1 MLLIFLFLIG
11 FGLAI
16 IGSMY
21 IILYLNYLTIGYTF
35 LEYLKLISLRF
46 ECWRFIIGLLIITLV
61 IFKKGD

>member
-35 LEYLKLISLRF
+35 LEYLQLISIRI
-46 ECWRFIIGLLIITLV
+46 ECWLFIIGLLIITLV

>member
-46 ECWRFIIGLLIITLV
+46 ECWFFIIGLLILTLV

>member
-35 LEYLKLISLRF
+35 LEYLQLISIRF
-46 ECWRFIIGLLIITLV
+46 ECWLFIIGLLIITLV

>member
-46 ECWRFIIGLLIITLV
+46 ECWLFIIGLLIITVV

>member
-46 ECWRFIIGLLIITLV
+46 EC
-61 IFKKGD
+61 

>member
-21 IILYLNYLTIGYTF
+21 IILYLNYLTIGYKF
-35 LEYLKLISLRF
+35 SEYLKLISTKM
-46 ECWRFIIGLLIITLV
+46 ECWLLVIGLMIITVV